1 MNHKLP
7 QFILMQVSI
16 NFHSL
21 GELNKHQSSMAQA
34 RIYIKH
40 LLPAGIILFTVV
52 LFISYTGCVEQ
63 TSSIVQAESNTPNT
77 PTPANGALNQS
88 ASLKLSWKAAN
99 AVKYD
104 VLFDTLTP
112 PLSYLAKDTTSDSLS
127 VSGLSLNKKYY
138 WLVTAK
144 RADST
149 TSAGPIWNFSTRTRF
164 YNNTGY
170 QMISYYFGTSLP
182 CYVDAMFQVADLD
195 GSGISDLTTD
205 DFVVLED
212 NAQVSPTESGM
223 VIKKKSA
230 SPYTFKT
237 VLMLDNS
244 TSVTANLSQIK
255 DAAVSLINNLTSG
268 QQVAIY
274 VFSDSTKLLCDFTSD
289 KTTLIATINSIGAGY
304 ASTDLYGAAVT
315 GLNRWTDNYST
326 TLIEQGALILLTDGS
341 DTQGSHSLGEVIS
354 AKGSKSVYCVGLGSE
369 IDTVALTQ
377 IGTNGYIKVA
387 DVSSLKA
394 QFIAIQEQIN
404 KFANSFYW
412 LNYQSPKR
420 GEVWHTLQL
429 SIKDNPYNA
438 AISGGFYSTGFYSV
452 K

>member
-1 MNHKLP
+1 MAPVRSYSKSFLCVAII
-7 QFILMQVSI
+7 FFAAVSTV
-16 NFHSL
+16 F
-21 GELNKHQSSMAQA
+21 
-34 RIYIKH
+34 Y
-40 LLPAGIILFTVV
+40 AGCSDET
-52 LFISYTGCVEQ
+52 
-63 TSSIVQAESNTPNT
+63 SIVQAESTTPNS
-77 PTPANGALNQS
+77 PSPANGAINQTS
-88 ASLKLSWKAAN
+88 SLKLSWKAADAKN
-99 AVKYD
+99 YD

-112 PLSYLAKDTTSDSLS
+112 PVTYLAKNTTSDTLGI
-127 VSGLSLNKKYY
+127 SGLSLSRQYY
-138 WLVTAK
+138 WQVTAK

-149 TSAGPIWNFSTRTRF
+149 KSAGPIWNFKTKTRF
-164 YNNTGY
+164 YNSLGY

-195 GSGISDLTTD
+195 GYGITDLTTD

-244 TSVTANLSQIK
+244 SSVTANLSQIK
-255 DAAVSLINNLTSG
+255 EAADTLINNIISG
-268 QQVAIY
+268 QEVTVY

-289 KTTLIATINSIGAGY
+289 KTALISAVNSIGAGY
-304 ASTDLYGAAVT
+304 ASTDLYGAAVI

-341 DTQGSHSLGEVIS
+341 DTQGSHSLGEVIT

-369 IDTVALTQ
+369 IDTVALTE
-377 IGTNGYIKVA
+377 IGTNGYIKVSN
-387 DVSSLKA
+387 VSALKEK
-394 QFIAIQEQIN
+394 FIAIQEQID

-420 GEVWHTLQL
+420 GDVLHSLQL
-429 SIKDNPYNA
+429 SIKDNPYNS
-438 AISGGFYSTGFYSV
+438 AISNTFSSTGFYSI

>member
-1 MNHKLP
+1 MKPVPSYFKSFLCIGI
-7 QFILMQVSI
+7 FFFAAVTAV
-16 NFHSL
+16 F
-21 GELNKHQSSMAQA
+21 
-34 RIYIKH
+34 Y
-40 LLPAGIILFTVV
+40 AGCSDKT
-52 LFISYTGCVEQ
+52 T
-63 TSSIVQAESNTPNT
+63 IVQAESTTPNS
-77 PTPANGALNQS
+77 PSPANGALGQES
-88 ASLKLSWKAAN
+88 SLKLSWKAVDAI
-99 AVKYD
+99 KYD

-112 PLSYLAKDTTSDSLS
+112 PVTYLAKDTTSDSLAL
-127 VSGLSLNKKYY
+127 SGLSMSKQYY
-138 WLVTAK
+138 WQVTAK
-144 RADST
+144 HADSSK
-149 TSAGPIWNFSTRTRF
+149 SAGPIWNFKTRTRF
-164 YNNTGY
+164 YGSLGY

-195 GSGISDLTTD
+195 GLGITDLTTD

-223 VIKKKSA
+223 TIKKKSA

-244 TSVTANLSQIK
+244 SSVTANLAQIK
-255 DAAVSLINNLTSG
+255 EAADSLINIIISG
-268 QQVAIY
+268 QEVAVY
-274 VFSDSTKLLCDFTSD
+274 VFSDSTKMLCDFTSD
-289 KTTLIATINSIGAGY
+289 KTKLINAVNSIGAGY

-341 DTQGSHSLGEVIS
+341 DTQGSHSLGEVIY
-354 AKGSKSVYCVGLGSE
+354 AKGTKTVYCVGLGSE
-369 IDTVALTQ
+369 IDTVALTE

-387 DVSSLKA
+387 NVTALKEK
-394 QFIAIQEQIN
+394 FIAIQNQID

-420 GEVWHTLQL
+420 GDLLHSLQL
-429 SIKDNPYNA
+429 SIKDNPYNS
-438 AISGGFYSTGFYSV
+438 AISNTFTSAGFYSI

>member
-1 MNHKLP
+1 
-7 QFILMQVSI
+7 
-16 NFHSL
+16 
-21 GELNKHQSSMAQA
+21 MAQA
-34 RIYIKH
+34 RLYIKN
-40 LLPAGIILFTVV
+40 LLLAGIIFFTAV
-52 LFISYTGCVEQ
+52 LFVSYTGCVDQ
-63 TSSIVQAESNTPNT
+63 TSSILQAESDTPNT
-77 PTPANGALNQS
+77 PSPANGAVNQP

-112 PLSYLAKDTTSDSLS
+112 PVSYAVKGASSDSLQ

-149 TSAGPIWNFSTRTRF
+149 TSAGPIWNFTTRTRF
-164 YNNTGY
+164 YNTTGY
-170 QMISYYFGTSLP
+170 QMVPYFFGTSLP

-195 GSGISDLTTD
+195 GKGISDLTTD

-244 TSVTANLSQIK
+244 ASVTANLSQIK

-268 QQVAIY
+268 QEVALYI
-274 VFSDSTKLLCDFTSD
+274 FSDSTSLLCDFTSD
-289 KTTLIATINSIGAGY
+289 KTKLISTINSIGAGK
-304 ASTDLYGAAVT
+304 ASTDLYGAAVI

-341 DTQGSHSLGEVIS
+341 DTQGSHSLGEVIA
-354 AKGSKSVYCVGLGSE
+354 AKGGKSVYCVGLGNE

-394 QFIAIQEQIN
+394 QFIAIQGQID

-412 LNYQSPKR
+412 LNYMSPKR
-420 GEVWHTLQL
+420 GDFRHSLQL
-429 SIKDNPYNA
+429 TIKDNPYNS
-438 AISGGFYSTGFYSV
+438 AISNTFSSNGFYSV

>member
-1 MNHKLP
+1 
-7 QFILMQVSI
+7 
-16 NFHSL
+16 
-21 GELNKHQSSMAQA
+21 
-34 RIYIKH
+34 
-40 LLPAGIILFTVV
+40 
-52 LFISYTGCVEQ
+52 
-63 TSSIVQAESNTPNT
+63 
-77 PTPANGALNQS
+77 
-88 ASLKLSWKAAN
+88 
-99 AVKYD
+99 
-104 VLFDTLTP
+104 
-112 PLSYLAKDTTSDSLS
+112 
-127 VSGLSLNKKYY
+127 
-138 WLVTAK
+138 VTAK

-149 TSAGPIWNFSTRTRF
+149 KSAGPIWNFKTKTRF
-164 YNNTGY
+164 YNSLGY

-195 GSGISDLTTD
+195 GYGITDLTTD

-244 TSVTANLSQIK
+244 SSVTANLSQIK
-255 DAAVSLINNLTSG
+255 EAADTLINNIISG
-268 QQVAIY
+268 QEVTVY

-289 KTTLIATINSIGAGY
+289 KTALISAVNSIGAGY
-304 ASTDLYGAAVT
+304 ASTDLYGAAVI

-341 DTQGSHSLGEVIS
+341 DTQGSHSLGEVIT

-369 IDTVALTQ
+369 IDTVALTE
-377 IGTNGYIKVA
+377 IGTNGYIKVSN
-387 DVSSLKA
+387 VSALKEK
-394 QFIAIQEQIN
+394 FIAIQEQID

-420 GEVWHTLQL
+420 GDVLHSLQL
-429 SIKDNPYNA
+429 SIKDNPYNS
-438 AISGGFYSTGFYSV
+438 AISNTFSSTGFYSI